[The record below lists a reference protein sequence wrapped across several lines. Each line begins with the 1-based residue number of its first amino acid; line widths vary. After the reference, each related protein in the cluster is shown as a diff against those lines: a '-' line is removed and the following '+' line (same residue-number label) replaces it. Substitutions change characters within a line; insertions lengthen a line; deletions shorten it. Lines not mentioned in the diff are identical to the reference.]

1 MSLLD
6 GNVPVSR
13 EGRSALGHVGHMA
26 VQLQGMQLAPAGH
39 GLALDQF
46 SGALPSGLD
55 VLDPEG

>member
-1 MSLLD
+1 M
-6 GNVPVSR
+6 SR
-13 EGRSALGHVGHMA
+13 EGRSALGHVGHMT

-46 SGALPSGLD
+46 SGALASGLD